1 MKRSASLTSI
11 RTRVLLLSITA
22 GLLPLIIIYFTSQT
36 LTRQALMEGEF
47 AKSIELVREISSD
60 IEQKMARM
68 VVEIQ
73 HLVEDQ
79 FSGDLDEDV
88 KRNAVLFSRM
98 AKYHEFFEDIA
109 LVDLNGRVL
118 VGTERSRFS
127 AAEPYGEWYKKAA
140 LKRGM
145 VSFLETDGSRPVP
158 TVNMFYPVFTQ
169 AGLVTHIVCAAIPG
183 TRLWGKPDRLK
194 IGKTGLLVILNASG
208 KLMGHPDAARVRGV
222 FDERYPVDYWL
233 RYNQGLYQ
241 EPGGRKYSFVS
252 CRLNPGPAFNG
263 QSWVLLALRPYDEV
277 LVLLTRERILLLIT
291 TVITLM
297 VIYLLS
303 IVSSRKLA
311 GPIVDAARAA
321 QRVTAGD
328 LEAVAPETGPL
339 EIRQLTSAF
348 NRMVQDVREG
358 RERLE
363 SLVQQRTLRLRESQQ
378 TLEQLTAHLRATYE
392 SIIDGILIVE
402 WPSGTIIT
410 ANKCFAELFNLD
422 PGAVQGKE
430 CNELAEAIKANFVEA
445 RTDVFHFRHFQQHPD
460 VSDLEEWEMSKPRR
474 MTLAVYTAPV
484 RASHGNVFARLWM
497 FRDLSKQRLLE
508 AELLQAQKMEAVGR
522 LAGGV
527 AHDFNNL
534 LTSILGNLSIAE
546 MELKPG
552 GDAGTFI
559 GLARQAAKRASE
571 LVTQLLGFSRRSP
584 LNLKKSNANAI
595 IREVEGLLKHTVD
608 PRIIIRADLEASPW
622 SVAVDTTQLQQVLMN
637 MCVNA
642 VDAMPKGGHLS
653 LMTRNL
659 TVGKEDVGQ
668 YAGAR
673 AGDYVRISVAD
684 EGSGMTGEVM
694 NHLFEPFFTT
704 KERGKGT
711 GLGLAISYGIVKQHG
726 GWVSCQSEI
735 NRGTTFHIYL
745 PRAGDAV
752 EAKPEA
758 TVSGPVSGGR
768 EKILVV
774 DDEAAVRT
782 LILMVLRRYGYQ
794 LLAAGDGEEAVK
806 MFTEKKGEIDLVF
819 LDMTMPKLSGR
830 DTFKKLREINP
841 ALKVVISSGYP
852 IDLDVF
858 ASEMGMPAQGFV
870 QKPYEAAELAR
881 TVREVLDGKSPAEKE
896 PG

>member
-1 MKRSASLTSI
+1 MKKSASLTSI

-22 GLLPLIIIYFTSQT
+22 GLLPLVIIFFTSQT

-47 AKSIELVREISSD
+47 AQSDELVREISSN
-60 IEQKMARM
+60 IEQKMAQM
-68 VVEIQ
+68 VGEMQ
-73 HLVEDQ
+73 FLVETH
-79 FSGDLDEDV
+79 FSGDLEEDIR
-88 KRNAVLFSRM
+88 KNANLLSRL
-98 AKYHEFFEDIA
+98 AESHAFFKDIA
-109 LVDLNGRVL
+109 LVDFNGRVL
-118 VGTERSRFS
+118 AGTKGSRFS
-127 AAEPYGEWYKKAA
+127 SVERYGEWYKQAA
-140 LKRGM
+140 LKRSM
-145 VSFLETDGSRPVP
+145 VSFVESRPVP
-158 TVNMFYPVFTQ
+158 TINIFQPVFNQ
-169 AGLVTHIVCAAIPG
+169 AGLVTCLVGAAIPMD
-183 TRLWGKPDRLK
+183 RLWGAPGRLK
-194 IGKTGLLVILNASG
+194 IGKTGLLVILDTSG
-208 KLMGHPDAARVRGV
+208 KLMGHPDVARVGDV

-233 RYNQGLYQ
+233 HYNRGLYQ
-241 EPGGRKYSFVS
+241 EPGGSKYSFVS
-252 CRLNPGPAFNG
+252 SRLNPGPAFRG
-263 QSWVLLALRPYDEV
+263 QSWVLLVLRSYNEV
-277 LVLLTRERILLLIT
+277 LVLLTRERMLLLAT

-311 GPIVDAARAA
+311 GPIVEAARVA

-328 LEAVAPETGPL
+328 LDAVAPETGAL
-339 EIRQLTSAF
+339 EIRQLTSTF
-348 NRMVQDVREG
+348 NRMVADVRQG

-363 SLVQQRTLRLRESQQ
+363 SLVQQRTMRLRESQQ

-402 WPSGTIIT
+402 WPSGIVIT
-410 ANKCFAELFNLD
+410 ANKRFAELFSLD
-422 PGAVQGKE
+422 PCAVQGKK
-430 CNELAEAIKANFVEA
+430 CDELAEAIKANFIEA
-445 RTDVFHFRHFQQHPD
+445 RSDVFRFRYFQQHPD
-460 VSDLEEWEMSKPRR
+460 VSDQEEWEMSKPRL
-474 MTLAVYTAPV
+474 MTLSVYTAPV

-534 LTSILGNLSIAE
+534 LTSIMGNLSIAE
-546 MELKPG
+546 MEFKPG
-552 GDAGTFI
+552 GDAGTYI

-584 LNLKKSNANAI
+584 LNLKKIDVNAI

-608 PRIIIRADLEASPW
+608 PRVIIRADLEASPW
-622 SVAVDTTQLQQVLMN
+622 SVAVDTTQLQQVMMN

-653 LMTRNL
+653 LITRNL
-659 TVGKEDVGQ
+659 SVSKEEVGQ
-668 YAGAR
+668 YAEAR
-673 AGDYVRISVAD
+673 VGDYVRISVGD
-684 EGSGMTGEVM
+684 DGNGMTAEVM
-694 NHLFEPFFTT
+694 NHMFEPFFTT

-711 GLGLAISYGIVKQHG
+711 GLGLAMSYGIIKQHG
-726 GWVSCQSEI
+726 GWISCQSEI
-735 NRGTTFHIYL
+735 GRGTTFHIYL

-758 TVSGPVSGGR
+758 VVSGPVSGGH
-768 EKILVV
+768 ENILVV

-794 LLAAGDGEEAVK
+794 LLAAGDGEEAVQ
-806 MFTEKKGEIDLVF
+806 MFTEKKGQIDLVF

-830 DTFKKLREINP
+830 DTFKKLREIDP
-841 ALKVVISSGYP
+841 AIKVVVSSGYP

-881 TVREVLDGKSPAEKE
+881 TVRNVLDGKDPAGKADE
-896 PG
+896 

>member
-11 RTRVLLLSITA
+11 RTRVLLLSVTA
-22 GLLPLIIIYFTSQT
+22 GLLPLVIIFFTSQT
-36 LTRQALMEGEF
+36 LTRQALMEGEYV
-47 AKSIELVREISSD
+47 KSDELVRQISSD
-60 IEQKMARM
+60 IESKMARM

-73 HLVEDQ
+73 QLVESQ
-79 FSGDLDEDV
+79 FGGDPDEDV
-88 KRNAVLFSRM
+88 KKNAPLFSRM

-118 VGTERSRFS
+118 AGTEGSRFGEVS
-127 AAEPYGEWYKKAA
+127 RYGEWYKKAA

-145 VSFLETDGSRPVP
+145 VSFLDTGGSRQTP
-158 TVNMFYPVFTQ
+158 TVNLFYPVFNQ
-169 AGLVTHIVCAAIPG
+169 AGLVNRIVGAAIPG

-194 IGKTGLLVILNASG
+194 IGKTGIIGVLDASG
-208 KLMGHPDAARVRGV
+208 KILGHPDVTRVMGV
-222 FDERYPVDYWL
+222 FDERYPIDYWL
-233 RYNQGLYQ
+233 RYNRGLYQ
-241 EPGGRKYSFVS
+241 DPGGRKYSFVS
-252 CRLNPGPAFNG
+252 SRLAPGPAFSG

-311 GPIVDAARAA
+311 GPIVEAARAA

-348 NRMVQDVREG
+348 NRMVQDVRQG
-358 RERLE
+358 RDRLE
-363 SLVQQRTLRLRESQQ
+363 SLVQQRTIRLRESQQ

-402 WPSGTIIT
+402 WPSGVIIT
-410 ANKCFAELFNLD
+410 ANKCFADLFNLD
-422 PGAVQGKE
+422 PGAVQGKK
-430 CNELAEAIKANFVEA
+430 CDELAEAIKSNFIEA
-445 RTDVFHFRHFQQHPD
+445 RPDIFHFGHFQQHPEIID
-460 VSDLEEWEMSKPRR
+460 REEWEMSKPRR

-552 GDAGTFI
+552 GDAGAFI
-559 GLARQAAKRASE
+559 ALAQQAAKRASE
-571 LVTQLLGFSRRSP
+571 LVTQLLGFSRRNP
-584 LNLKKSNANAI
+584 LNLKRSDANAI

-608 PRIIIRADLEASPW
+608 PRVVIQTDLEASPW
-622 SVAVDTTQLQQVLMN
+622 TVAVDTTQLQQVLMN

-642 VDAMPKGGHLS
+642 VDAMPKGGRLS

-659 TVGKEDVGQ
+659 TVGKEDVVQ

-673 AGDYVRISVAD
+673 AGDYIRISVAD
-684 EGSGMTGEVM
+684 EGNGMTGEVM
-694 NHLFEPFFTT
+694 SHLFEPFFTT
-704 KERGKGT
+704 TERGKGT
-711 GLGLAISYGIVKQHG
+711 GLGLAMSYGIVKQHG
-726 GWVSCQSEI
+726 GWVSCQSEL

-745 PRAGDAV
+745 PRAGEAV
-752 EAKPEA
+752 EAKAA
-758 TVSGPVSGGR
+758 TAVSGPVSGGH

-794 LLAAGDGEEAVK
+794 LLSAGDGEEAVN
-806 MFTEKKGEIDLVF
+806 MFTEKKNEIDLVF

-830 DTFKKLREINP
+830 DTFKKLREIKP
-841 ALKVVISSGYP
+841 GLKVVISSGYP
-852 IDLDVF
+852 IDLEVF
-858 ASEMGMPAQGFV
+858 AEEMGMPAQGFV

-881 TVREVLDGKSPAEKE
+881 TVREVLDGKNSGK
-896 PG
+896 